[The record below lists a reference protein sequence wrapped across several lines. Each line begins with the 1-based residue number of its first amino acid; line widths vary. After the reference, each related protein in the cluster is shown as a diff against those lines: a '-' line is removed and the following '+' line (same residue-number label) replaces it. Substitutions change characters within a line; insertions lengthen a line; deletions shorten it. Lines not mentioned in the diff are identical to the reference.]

1 MNPLALG
8 LALAAAFLHVVWNLI
23 VKLSSDRL
31 VAAFTVSA
39 GGAVL
44 NLPVLAVVGL
54 PDRKVWGLVILSA
67 IVQTFY
73 MVLLSK
79 AYEKGDM
86 SFVYP
91 VARGFAPLLV
101 TGAGVLLL
109 GDRVG
114 VGGALGVLV
123 VMSALAA
130 LATGR
135 NDRSGL
141 GWALATGLTIATYT
155 TIDAAASRIDGSA
168 IPVIGAMFV
177 VHTVFLGAYVASV
190 RGPAALT
197 EMFTGAPL
205 RSLAASVGSATGY
218 LLVMSAAV
226 MAPVGLVA
234 AIRETSVVLGVF
246 AGRRFLAE
254 HVTRLHWVAVGFAVV
269 GTILIGTS

>member
-8 LALAAAFLHVVWNLI
+8 MALAAAFLHVVWNLV
-23 VKLSSDRL
+23 VKVSTDRL

-39 GGAVL
+39 GGALL

-54 PDRKVWGLVILSA
+54 PDRKVWGLVMLSA
-67 IVQTFY
+67 VVQTFY

-114 VGGALGVLV
+114 AGGALGVLV
-123 VMSALAA
+123 VMIALAA

-141 GWALATGLTIATYT
+141 GWALATGLSIATYT
-155 TIDAAASRIDGSA
+155 TIDAAASRIEGSA
-168 IPVIGAMFV
+168 IPVVGAMFV
-177 VHTVFLGAYVASV
+177 VHTVLMGGYVAMV
-190 RGPAALT
+190 RGPESLV
-197 EMFTGAPL
+197 EMFTRAPL
-205 RSLAASVGSATGY
+205 RSLAASVGSASGY

-234 AIRETSVVLGVF
+234 AIRETSVVLGVL

-254 HVTRLHWVAVGFAVV
+254 HVTRLHWIAVGCAAL

>member
-8 LALAAAFLHVVWNLI
+8 MALAAAFLHVVWNLV
-23 VKLSSDRL
+23 VKISSDRL

-39 GGAVL
+39 GGALL
-44 NLPVLAVVGL
+44 NVPVLAFVGL
-54 PDRKVWGLVILSA
+54 PDRKVWGLVMLSA
-67 IVQTFY
+67 VVQTFY
-73 MVLLSK
+73 MVLLSR

-123 VMSALAA
+123 VMTALAA

-135 NDRSGL
+135 SDRSGL
-141 GWALATGLTIATYT
+141 GWALATGLSIATYT
-155 TIDAAASRIDGSA
+155 TIDAAASRIEGSA
-168 IPVIGAMFV
+168 IPVVGSMFI
-177 VHTVFLGAYVASV
+177 VHTVLMGGYVAIV
-190 RGPAALT
+190 RGPGSLLELFIT
-197 EMFTGAPL
+197 APL
-205 RSLAASVGSATGY
+205 RSLAASVGSASGY

-234 AIRETSVVLGVF
+234 AIRETSVVLGVL
-246 AGRRFLAE
+246 AGRRFLSE
-254 HVTRLHWVAVGFAVV
+254 HVTRLHWMAVGFAAL
-269 GTILIGTS
+269 GTILIGIS

>member
-8 LALAAAFLHVVWNLI
+8 MALAAAFLHVVWNLI
-23 VKLSSDRL
+23 VKVSSDRL

-39 GGAVL
+39 GGALL
-44 NLPVLAVVGL
+44 NLPVLAIVGL
-54 PDRKVWGLVILSA
+54 PDREVWGLVMLSSV
-67 IVQTFY
+67 VQTLY

-114 VGGALGVLV
+114 AGGALGVLV
-123 VMSALAA
+123 VMIALTA

-141 GWALATGLTIATYT
+141 GWALATGLSIATYT

-168 IPVIGAMFV
+168 IPVVGAMFV
-177 VHTVFLGAYVASV
+177 VHAVLMGGYVAMV
-190 RGPAALT
+190 RGPGSLG
-197 EMFTGAPL
+197 EMFTRAPL
-205 RSLAASVGSATGY
+205 RSLAASVGSASGY

-234 AIRETSVVLGVF
+234 AIRETSVVLGVL

-254 HVTRLHWVAVGFAVV
+254 KVTRLHWVAVGCAAL

>member
-1 MNPLALG
+1 M
-8 LALAAAFLHVVWNLI
+8 ALAAAFLHVVWNLI
-23 VKLSSDRL
+23 VKVSPDRL

-39 GGAVL
+39 GGALL
-44 NLPVLAVVGL
+44 NVPVLAVVGL
-54 PDRKVWGLVILSA
+54 PDRRVWGLVMVSA
-67 IVQTFY
+67 VVQTLY
-73 MVLLSK
+73 MILLSK

-91 VARGFAPLLV
+91 VARGFAPLIV

-123 VMSALAA
+123 VMMALTA

-135 NDRSGL
+135 SDRTGL
-141 GWALATGLTIATYT
+141 GWALATGLSIATYT
-155 TIDAAASRIDGSA
+155 TIDAAASRLDGSA
-168 IPVIGAMFV
+168 IPVVGAMFI
-177 VHTVFLGAYVASV
+177 VHTALMGAYVAIV
-190 RGPAALT
+190 RGPGSLL
-197 EMFTGAPL
+197 ELFIGAPV
-205 RSLAASVGSATGY
+205 RSLAAAVGSASGY

-234 AIRETSVVLGVF
+234 AIRETSVVLGVL

-254 HVTRLHWVAVGFAVV
+254 RVSRLHWVAVGFAAL
-269 GTILIGTS
+269 GTILIGIS

>member
-8 LALAAAFLHVVWNLI
+8 MALAAAFLHVVWNLI
-23 VKLSSDRL
+23 VKVSSDRL

-39 GGAVL
+39 GGALL
-44 NLPVLAVVGL
+44 NLPVLAIVGL
-54 PDRKVWGLVILSA
+54 PDRQVWGLVMLSA
-67 IVQTFY
+67 VVQTVY

-114 VGGALGVLV
+114 PGGALGVLV
-123 VMSALAA
+123 VMIALAA

-141 GWALATGLTIATYT
+141 GWALATGLSIATYT
-155 TIDAAASRIDGSA
+155 TIDAAASRIEGSA
-168 IPVIGAMFV
+168 IPVVGAMFV
-177 VHTVFLGAYVASV
+177 VHTVLMGGYVAMV
-190 RGPAALT
+190 RGPESLV
-197 EMFTGAPL
+197 EMFTRAPL
-205 RSLAASVGSATGY
+205 RSLAASVGSASGY

-234 AIRETSVVLGVF
+234 AIRETSVVLGVL

-254 HVTRLHWVAVGFAVV
+254 NVTRLHWIAVGCAAL
-269 GTILIGTS
+269 GTILIWTS